1 MLIVVAL
8 RTQMADQQQIN
19 METRLLQLELSMDAA
34 KRDIE
39 ELKELL
45 MNLTF
50 MVNELNDKINLLTNG

>member
-1 MLIVVAL
+1 
-8 RTQMADQQQIN
+8 

-50 MVNELNDKINLLTNG
+50 MVNDLSNKITYLTNG

>member
-1 MLIVVAL
+1 V
-8 RTQMADQQQIN
+8 DQLLTN

-45 MNLTF
+45 MNLTYI
-50 MVNELNDKINLLTNG
+50 VNELNDKVNKLVNDN

>member
-1 MLIVVAL
+1 
-8 RTQMADQQQIN
+8 
-19 METRLLQLELSMDAA
+19 MDAA

-50 MVNELNDKINLLTNG
+50 MVNQLNISVNDLIEAK

>member
-1 MLIVVAL
+1 
-8 RTQMADQQQIN
+8 

-50 MVNELNDKINLLTNG
+50 MVNQLNISVNDLIEGK

>member
-1 MLIVVAL
+1 
-8 RTQMADQQQIN
+8 

-39 ELKELL
+39 ELKEIV

-50 MVNELNDKINLLTNG
+50 MVNQLNTNIKDLIDNK

>member
-1 MLIVVAL
+1 
-8 RTQMADQQQIN
+8 

-45 MNLTF
+45 MNLSF
-50 MVNELNDKINLLTNG
+50 MVNQLSEQINLLSNG

>member
-1 MLIVVAL
+1 M
-8 RTQMADQQQIN
+8 

-50 MVNELNDKINLLTNG
+50 MVNDLSNKINYLTNG

>member
-1 MLIVVAL
+1 
-8 RTQMADQQQIN
+8 

-50 MVNELNDKINLLTNG
+50 IVNELNDKVNKLVNNN